1 MRENI
6 QLSVVLPAYNEEKRL
21 SKTLETVTAYLRQRQ
36 DKSEIIVV
44 SDGSTD
50 QTVAIAKSFNQNQLP
65 IRVLHNKKNRGKGAA
80 VRRGVAAAL
89 GEWVL
94 FSDADMSTPIE
105 EIVKLEKVMM
115 DGADVVIASRALTGS
130 DISDHQPFYR
140 EWMGKTFNLLVQSI
154 VLPGFQDTQ
163 CGFKMFKRDIARK
176 VFRALT
182 IPGFGFDVEILYLA
196 KRAGAGIQEVPVSW
210 HNVLDSK
217 VSPLRHSIQMF
228 LDLFRVRWR
237 HRKKNAFCSGRIT
250 YL

>member
-36 DKSEIIVV
+36 GKSEIIVV

-65 IRVLHNKKNRGKGAA
+65 IRVLHNKKNRGKGAT
-80 VRRGVAAAL
+80 VRRGVAAAQ

-154 VLPGFQDTQ
+154 VLPGLQDTQ

-176 VFRALT
+176 VFLALT
-182 IPGFGFDVEILYLA
+182 IPGFGFDVEMLYLA
-196 KRAGAGIQEVPVSW
+196 KRAGAEIQEVPVSW

-217 VSPLRHSIQMF
+217 VSPLRHATQMF

-237 HRKKNAFCSGRIT
+237 HRKKTLSAQEE
-250 YL
+250 